1 MKIKQNPSDRIKTG
15 LWIVLLL
22 AFTGCV
28 GYLDGGYVGPVV
40 VPGPD
45 VYFYD
50 GYSER
55 GPDVYRY
62 SHRGH
67 ESHESAHHGGG
78 GHSGKR

>member
-1 MKIKQNPSDRIKTG
+1 MNKSSTPIDRIKIG
-15 LWIVLLL
+15 LGIVLLA

-28 GYLDGGYVGPVV
+28 GFLDGGYGGPVY
-40 VPGPD
+40 PGND

>member
-1 MKIKQNPSDRIKTG
+1 MNRSSSSIDRVKIG
-15 LWIVLLL
+15 LVVVL
-22 AFTGCV
+22 FMSFIGCA
-28 GYLDGGYVGPVV
+28 GYWDGGYYGPVV
-40 VPGPD
+40 PGAG

-50 GYSER
+50 DYHER
-55 GPDVYRY
+55 GPVVYNY